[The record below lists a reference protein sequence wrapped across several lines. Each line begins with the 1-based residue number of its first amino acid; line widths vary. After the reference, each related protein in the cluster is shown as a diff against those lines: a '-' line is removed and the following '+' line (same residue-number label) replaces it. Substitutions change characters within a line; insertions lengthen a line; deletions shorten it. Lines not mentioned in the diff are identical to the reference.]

1 MPKHGGRKPLF
12 FYIMN
17 YYLQN
22 IKERSDRA
30 KGIKSILEDLINNIS
45 PREYDIESIDQEIK
59 ERDDKIKELTKEVE
73 RQDQLLSGKVTP

>member
-1 MPKHGGRKPLF
+1 
-12 FYIMN
+12 MN